1 MHVMTCDVAFDETY
15 LQALSIL
22 TVSSDMQI
30 LHAQYLLKDILV
42 AHSVDLW
49 LSFYIGKKFKVMKIS
64 GALFI
69 LVTGIQEESFK
80 CSGVPISFP
89 HPQSLW
95 CGLRSCKQNVSICN
109 PPTFHH
115 YITTF
120 CQGSLF
126 VSHSAADTR
135 TKLLK
140 FKSCPGG
147 NFAKPDFISVSFI
160 N

>member
-1 MHVMTCDVAFDETY
+1 MGIICFIKMSSWNIFVLSNRFSFAEIVCWHWQYAFSPIFVPASSQPCNDELVQYIIIHVSVNNACDGAFDETY

-69 LVTGIQEESFK
+69 LVTGIQELS
-80 CSGVPISFP
+80 
-89 HPQSLW
+89 
-95 CGLRSCKQNVSICN
+95 
-109 PPTFHH
+109 
-115 YITTF
+115 
-120 CQGSLF
+120 
-126 VSHSAADTR
+126 
-135 TKLLK
+135 KL
-140 FKSCPGG
+140 
-147 NFAKPDFISVSFI
+147 
-160 N
+160 

>member
-1 MHVMTCDVAFDETY
+1 MLALTVCIFSNLCPSLLSTEPCNEGHVQSIIHVSVNNACDGAFDETY

-69 LVTGIQEESFK
+69 LVTGIQEDSFK
-80 CSGVPISFP
+80 CFGFPTYKLPSTPIS
-89 HPQSLW
+89 
-95 CGLRSCKQNVSICN
+95 VM
-109 PPTFHH
+109 
-115 YITTF
+115 
-120 CQGSLF
+120 
-126 VSHSAADTR
+126 R
-135 TKLLK
+135 TEIVR
-140 FKSCPGG
+140 
-147 NFAKPDFISVSFI
+147 AKC
-160 N
+160 